1 LFRPRR
7 RVLPHDQRVVAGD
20 DVMRAR
26 RMGAQC
32 IAGLEHVADSNAAV
46 KGRPVSMFS

>member
-1 LFRPRR
+1 
-7 RVLPHDQRVVAGD
+7 VLPHDQRVVAGD